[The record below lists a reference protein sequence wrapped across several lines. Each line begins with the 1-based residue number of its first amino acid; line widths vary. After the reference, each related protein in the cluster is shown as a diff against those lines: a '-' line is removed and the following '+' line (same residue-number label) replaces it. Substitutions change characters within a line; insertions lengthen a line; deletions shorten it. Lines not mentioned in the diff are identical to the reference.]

1 MKEDLRKEM
10 MRSDEDTA
18 EMLKNMDRDEL
29 LAYYRNF
36 YQMVTD
42 DPQMAAALPP
52 EQLKTIKDAIDNME
66 KAFDNEKLTKHHLAI
81 AEQEAAI
88 ARARFNRVAD
98 DLLQTPLKRRD
109 N

>member
-1 MKEDLRKEM
+1 MKEDLREEM

-42 DPQMAAALPP
+42 DGAQF
-52 EQLKTIKDAIDNME
+52 DAPISP
-66 KAFDNEKLTKHHLAI
+66 FRLAMPG
-81 AEQEAAI
+81 
-88 ARARFNRVAD
+88 
-98 DLLQTPLKRRD
+98 LLH
-109 N
+109 